1 MYPET
6 RAMDDPYDI
15 HSRGFSDHSAVI
27 AEVALSRKSIDS
39 GIGAAQGQA
48 SICGGSL
55 LDARLRSW
63 PHVYCDQEKKM
74 ISEASFSIILRVL
87 ACVICFSQR
96 PYCQRCTRLD
106 LSALKEFVLF
116 RNDDVS
122 TNSLRN
128 DAALLK

>member
-6 RAMDDPYDI
+6 CAMHDPYDI
-15 HSRGFSDHSAVI
+15 HSRGISDHSAVI
-27 AEVALSRKSIDS
+27 AEAALSRKSIDS

-74 ISEASFSIILRVL
+74 ISEASFNIILRVL
-87 ACVICFSQR
+87 AFVICFSQW

-122 TNSLRN
+122 
-128 DAALLK
+128 

>member
-1 MYPET
+1 MACSWT
-6 RAMDDPYDI
+6 
-15 HSRGFSDHSAVI
+15 
-27 AEVALSRKSIDS
+27 LDS
-39 GIGAAQGQA
+39 GVGAAQGQA
-48 SICGGSL
+48 SICSGSL

-74 ISEASFSIILRVL
+74 ISEASFNIILRVL
-87 ACVICFSQR
+87 AFVICFSQW

-122 TNSLRN
+122 
-128 DAALLK
+128 

>member
-1 MYPET
+1 
-6 RAMDDPYDI
+6 MDDPYDI
-15 HSRGFSDHSAVI
+15 HNRGISDHFAVI

-55 LDARLRSW
+55 LDARLKSW
-63 PHVYCDQEKKM
+63 PHVYCDQEKKKR